1 MTLGQFSQ
9 PNRRE
14 KRQHGDKAT
23 VSAMTGDQAETTR
36 VRERLTVLLSTYLTE
51 IEHTSHRPELG
62 DVVMEEGAKAERVL
76 LVMAG
81 QLSVEVKNAHG
92 HPQIVAI
99 VGTDD
104 LVGEMGLVGNY
115 RHTTTVR
122 VSEGPAE
129 LLAMHADDLLKATLF
144 DNELVMELL
153 ALSSERCQQSNH
165 HSGLLIEGLEALH
178 DGNTETLEQSCAPL
192 ATTAGVPRKAA
203 QLLEQLAQQLLK
215 PTKHGRQA

>member
-1 MTLGQFSQ
+1 
-9 PNRRE
+9 
-14 KRQHGDKAT
+14 
-23 VSAMTGDQAETTR
+23 MTGDQAETNR
-36 VRERLTVLLSTYLTE
+36 VRERLKVLLSTHLTE
-51 IEHTSHRPELG
+51 LEHTILRPELG

-81 QLSVEVKNAHG
+81 QLSVEVRDAHG

-104 LVGEMGLVGNY
+104 LVGEMGLVGDY
-115 RHTTTVR
+115 RHTATVR

-129 LLAMHADDLLKATLF
+129 LLAVQADDLLKATLF

-165 HSGLLIEGLEALH
+165 HLGLLIEGLEALH
-178 DGNTETLEQSCAPL
+178 DGNAETLEQSCRTL
-192 ATTAGVPRKAA
+192 AATAGAPRKAA
-203 QLLEQLAQQLLK
+203 QLLEQLAQQPLPK
-215 PTKHGRQA
+215 PTTHGRQA

>member
-23 VSAMTGDQAETTR
+23 VSAMTGDQAETNR
-36 VRERLTVLLSTYLTE
+36 VRERLKVLLSTHLTE
-51 IEHTSHRPELG
+51 LEHTILRPELG

-81 QLSVEVKNAHG
+81 QLSVEVKDAHG

-104 LVGEMGLVGNY
+104 LVGEMGLVGDY
-115 RHTTTVR
+115 RHRATVR
-122 VSEGPAE
+122 VNEGPAE
-129 LLAMHADDLLKATLF
+129 LPAVQADDLLKATLF
-144 DNELVMELL
+144 DNEWVMELL

-165 HSGLLIEGLEALH
+165 HLGLLIEGLETIH
-178 DGNTETLEQSCAPL
+178 DGNERREQSCRQP
-192 ATTAGVPRKAA
+192 ATTAGVPRKAT
-203 QLLEQLAQQLLK
+203 QLLEQLAQQQLLK
-215 PTKHGRQA
+215 PSKHGRQA